1 MDYLTTLRFSVSEG
15 SGSFLQLL
23 GGFGRCMSQVDRRG
37 LFLPWRNALQFD
49 EDQREVLD
57 LCSGRHRV
65 LAPPGSGKTELLSHR
80 VRLAVQRG
88 VDPGRMACLT
98 FTNRAAR
105 VMKERIPLDCKEV
118 FVGNFHA
125 FGIAFLKRN
134 GHFPL
139 CGAVLDE
146 EDSHQLVTES
156 VEDTLAEYGRRHPKR
171 IDGLPLPGNLVQ
183 LLKLWS
189 RLRRRKVLELGN
201 EVVEESE
208 RMLGKFA
215 DSSRRIRCGDPD
227 LARFLDDAFQRYMS
241 FKDKLIAIDFDDI
254 LALADHHLQIRR
266 PDQGD
271 VALDW
276 LQVDEAQDLNAIQWS
291 ILDSLC
297 GESTHLLV
305 LGDAQQSIF
314 SFMGSSLSRLERE
327 TAGFCSHNLRTNYR
341 SPAYLLRFYE
351 RYARRILKTTLDISA
366 DDSSESAGD
375 AMQLLTFEYDS
386 HERRAIANEIVP
398 EQIEL
403 GQRSIAILT
412 RTNRRAMEHSSALS
426 SAGMDH
432 FLVFDFDLFRTRNA
446 KDFMAFLSVLNNPDD
461 RISWI
466 RLLPIFA
473 GVRTLKESRRIV
485 NELFEAG
492 VNPGDML
499 SGEIDISNWSP
510 ARLAESYR
518 RGSPVVFDV
527 ETTGLDYACA
537 DIVQIAA
544 LKLCKGKPV
553 DALNLYLR
561 TDQSLA
567 ATEGIHG
574 ISAARLGRE
583 GEERRGAL
591 EKARRFFGDS
601 PLVAHNLSFDWRM
614 LDANLRRSG
623 VPPIDSG
630 SERYCTFRAARS
642 LYPRAP
648 RHTLASLLALLGLRG
663 VNSHDALDDARATV
677 SLLARLAV
685 DARKRRRSAK
695 TAIRDHKAVLQRLR
709 DRLQP
714 LLERLRA
721 RGREEIGFGE
731 VFDLYRGHLREQ
743 VPRYEWPHEEV
754 LRGKLIRHMDKTC
767 SPASLED
774 LLAGNLYRYM
784 IYREPDL
791 ILDEDRLVVSTVH
804 RAKGLEFDTVILP
817 GAVENN
823 YPCSPAVA
831 LGNPAQIAEEART
844 FYVALTRPRSRLIV
858 TEHRYRTEDW
868 RKRYHRRTRFLAG
881 LEKHFGCRS
890 KMPP

>member
-1 MDYLTTLRFSVSEG
+1 MRF
-15 SGSFLQLL
+15 
-23 GGFGRCMSQVDRRG
+23 D
-37 LFLPWRNALQFD
+37 D
-49 EDQREVLD
+49 DQREVLE
-57 LCSGRHRV
+57 LCSGRHKV

-88 VDPGRMACLT
+88 VDPRRMACLT

-105 VMKERIPLDCKEV
+105 VMKERITLDCKEV

-146 EDSHQLVTES
+146 EDAHQLVVES
-156 VEDTLAEYGRRHPKR
+156 VKDTLAEYGRRHPDR
-171 IDGLPLPGNLVQ
+171 IDGLPPLGNLVQ

-189 RLRRRKVLELGN
+189 RLRRRRLLDLDS

-208 RMLGKFA
+208 RMLGGFT
-215 DSSRRIRCGDPD
+215 DSSGRIRCSKPH
-227 LARFLDDAFQRYMS
+227 LARFLDDAFQRYIS
-241 FKDKLIAIDFDDI
+241 LKDKLIAIDFDDI
-254 LALADHHLQIRR
+254 LALADHHLRILRS
-266 PDQGD
+266 DQRD
-271 VALDW
+271 AALDW

-297 GESTHLLV
+297 SESTHLLV

-314 SFMGSSLSRLERE
+314 SFMGGSLSRLERE
-327 TAGFCSHNLRTNYR
+327 TDGFCSHNLRTNYR

-351 RYARRILKTTLDISA
+351 RYARRILKTPLDISA

-386 HERRAIANEIVP
+386 HERRAIANKIVP
-398 EQIEL
+398 EQIER

-412 RTNRRAMEHSSALS
+412 RTNRRAMEHSFALS
-426 SAGMDH
+426 SAGMEH
-432 FLVFDFDLFRTRNA
+432 FLVSDFDLFRTRNA
-446 KDFMAFLSVLNNPDD
+446 KDFMALLSVLDNPDD

-466 RLLPIFA
+466 RMLPIFA
-473 GVRTLKESRRIV
+473 GVRTLEESRRIV

-492 VNPGDML
+492 VNPSDML
-499 SGEIDISNWSP
+499 ASAIEISRWP
-510 ARLAESYR
+510 PGRLQERYR
-518 RGSPVVFDV
+518 RDSLVVFDV
-527 ETTGLDYACA
+527 ETTGLDFAGA

-567 ATEGIHG
+567 DTERIHG
-574 ISAARLGRE
+574 ISAARLERE
-583 GEERRGAL
+583 GEDRRSAL
-591 EKARRFFGDS
+591 EKVRLFFGDS

-614 LDANLRRSG
+614 LDANLRRVGLPSLDG
-623 VPPIDSG
+623 G
-630 SERYCTFRAARS
+630 SERYCTFRTART

-648 RHTLASLLALLGLRG
+648 RHTLASLLDLLGLEG
-663 VNSHDALDDARATV
+663 ANSHDAWDDARAAA

-685 DARKRRRSAK
+685 DARNRRRSAK
-695 TAIRDHKAVLQRLR
+695 KAIRDHRSVLQRLR

-714 LLERLRA
+714 LLERLRD

-731 VFDLYRGHLREQ
+731 VFDLYRGHLRAQ
-743 VPRYEWPHEEV
+743 VPKYEWLHEEM
-754 LRGKLIRHMDKTC
+754 LQGKLIRHMDRTC
-767 SPASLED
+767 PPAPLED
-774 LLAGNLYRYM
+774 LLAGNLHRYM

-823 YPCSPAVA
+823 YPCFLAVA
-831 LGNPAQIAEEART
+831 SGNAAQVAEEART
-844 FYVALTRPRSRLIV
+844 FYVALTRPRSRLIL
-858 TEHRYRTEDW
+858 TEHRYRTGDW

-881 LEKHFGCRS
+881 LEKYFGCRR
-890 KMPP
+890 KMPS